1 LVNDYYGVSEMRV
14 LLTTLLLLA
23 AVAVLGSAGDQAQA
37 GSNCNPNVQ
46 AC

>member
-1 LVNDYYGVSEMRV
+1 MDFVGVPDMRV

-23 AVAVLGSAGDQAQA
+23 AVAVFGSVGDRAQA